1 MIWGWL
7 SMKEMKMKKVR
18 NFLVK
23 NLGKVHVALI
33 FLFLYLPILVVVLF
47 SFNTSKLNIV
57 FEGFTLQWYGRMLS
71 NTRLIAAFQNTVI
84 VAVCSTVIAVV
95 VGTLGAVG
103 LHKYKFRG
111 KTLVDVLMYIP
122 VVIPEI
128 ILGIALLAMF
138 SMVNLPLGIVTLII
152 AHATF
157 CIPFVVFTVRAR
169 LNGFDASIEEA
180 AMDLGANRIT
190 TFFEILLP
198 SIMPGV
204 MSGALLSITLSMDD
218 VIISFFTTGPQSTTL
233 PMQIYSM
240 VKSGVSPDVNALSTL
255 ILVGTVTVAV
265 LTQGGV
271 IRIIKN
277 KLVNGGS
284 KKRIREI

>member
-1 MIWGWL
+1 
-7 SMKEMKMKKVR
+7 MKKTVQR
-18 NFLVK
+18 LLK
-23 NLGKVHVALI
+23 RLGTAHVALV

-47 SFNTSKLNIV
+47 SFNTSKINIV
-57 FEGFTLQWYGRMLS
+57 FEGFTFDWYGRILD
-71 NTRLIAAFQNTVI
+71 NTRLIDAFKNTLI
-84 VAVCSTVIAVV
+84 IAVCSTAISVV
-95 VGTLGAVG
+95 AGTLGAIG

-111 KTLVDVLMYIP
+111 KGVIDVLMYIP

-138 SMVNLPLGIVTLII
+138 SIAHLPLGLLTLII

-169 LNGFDASIEEA
+169 LNGFDPSIEEA
-180 AMDLGANRIT
+180 AMDLGAGRIRT
-190 TFFEILLP
+190 LFEILLP

-204 MSGALLSITLSMDD
+204 LSGALLSLTLSMDD

-240 VKSGVSPDVNALSTL
+240 VRSGVSPDVNALSTI
-255 ILVGTVTVAV
+255 ILAGTIVVVV
-265 LTQGGV
+265 LTQSGLV
-271 IRIIKN
+271 RSIRNKIIAKP
-277 KLVNGGS
+277 
-284 KKRIREI
+284 